1 MYNKKN
7 HDVAFDSIGP
17 AFEELSNEELVN
29 TDAAVWPIFVATGKL
44 LLSALG
50 GSAITF
56 TIDKL
61 KQ

>member
-1 MYNKKN
+1 MYNQKN
-7 HDVAFDSIGP
+7 FDTAMDSIGP
-17 AFEELSNEELVN
+17 AFEELSNEELMN
-29 TDAAVWPIFVATGKL
+29 TDAAALTFLVVTGKV

-61 KQ
+61 K

>member
-1 MYNKKN
+1 MP
-7 HDVAFDSIGP
+7 V
-17 AFEELSNEELVN
+17 FEELSNEELVN

>member
-7 HDVAFDSIGP
+7 HDLALDSIGP
-17 AFEELSNEELVN
+17 AFEELSNEELVS
-29 TDAAVWPIFVATGKL
+29 TDAAAWPIFVATGKI

-56 TIDKL
+56 TIDKI
-61 KQ
+61 KG